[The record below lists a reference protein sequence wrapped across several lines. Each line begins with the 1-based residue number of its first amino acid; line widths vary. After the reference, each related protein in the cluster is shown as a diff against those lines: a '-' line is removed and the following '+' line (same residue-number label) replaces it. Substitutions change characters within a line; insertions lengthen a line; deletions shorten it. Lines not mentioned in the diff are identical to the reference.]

1 MNNTKNIRNIINDS
15 AKMLIDAYC
24 AENIDDARLEAELL
38 YAFAV
43 GVDRVNV
50 IANGNSN
57 PKDSDINNFES
68 LLDRRL
74 NHEPLAYILGH
85 KEFYSLDFLIGPGAL
100 IPRPE
105 TEAIVDVVL
114 RTINEHPPFNREV
127 IVADVGTGSGA
138 IAVAIGIHAP
148 HAKIFAIDKSKE
160 ALVWA
165 GKNIAKHKLEKQ
177 ITLLQGDL
185 LQPLKRPIDIIIAN
199 LPYIPADELQSL
211 PKEISKHEPYIAV
224 NGGEDG
230 LELYR
235 NFSKQLPEYLSKKNN
250 SIIVEVGAGQM
261 IFVQEIL
268 LDNMPNYKNTQVE
281 IHRDLRNI
289 RRVLEIRNSN

>member
-1 MNNTKNIRNIINDS
+1 
-15 AKMLIDAYC
+15 MLIDAYC

>member
-1 MNNTKNIRNIINDS
+1 
-15 AKMLIDAYC
+15 MLIDAYC

-50 IANGNSN
+50 IANGNSD